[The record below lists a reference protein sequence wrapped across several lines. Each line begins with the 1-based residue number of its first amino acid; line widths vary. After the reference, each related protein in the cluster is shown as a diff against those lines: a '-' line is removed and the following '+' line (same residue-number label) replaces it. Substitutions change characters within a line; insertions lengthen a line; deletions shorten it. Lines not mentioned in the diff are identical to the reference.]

1 MQNKYYFLI
10 SYFLILFSFPFLQK
24 LYIPKPNL
32 KKLELITDVKDYV
45 VKKNNFDQD
54 MNNSLKRKISIGDTY
69 FITDSSNTTFQI
81 TPISKWSMKDLNL
94 QTIAEYLP
102 TLIIQNSEIK
112 KVNNNNYAVGKIQKK
127 SFSQACVL
135 NTNSYF
141 FDNSKLYVPQYWEIK
156 YWIEI
161 INNSLKSLI
170 YFNPKTEN
178 CLLITSSDLDN
189 FQNDVSKV
197 YKLIDI
203 K

>member
-1 MQNKYYFLI
+1 MNKL
-10 SYFLILFSFPFLQK
+10 
-24 LYIPKPNL
+24 L
-32 KKLELITDVKDYV
+32 KK
-45 VKKNNFDQD
+45 Q
-54 MNNSLKRKISIGDTY
+54 ISIGDTY

-81 TPISKWSMKDLNL
+81 TPISKWSLKDLNL

-112 KVNNNNYAVGKIQKK
+112 KINNNNYAVGKIKNK

-141 FDNSKLYVPQYWEIK
+141 FDNSRLYVPQYWEIK
-156 YWIEI
+156 YWIKI

-170 YFNPKTEN
+170 YLNPKTEN

-189 FQNDVSKV
+189 FKNDVSKV

>member
-32 KKLELITDVKDYV
+32 KKLELITEVKDYV